1 MTPGNITAARMLLN
15 LSQSQFAALLD
26 CDVTNI
32 QKIERDP
39 RKASSRPA
47 PSRMVRLINAY
58 LSGYRPQDWPK

>member
-1 MTPGNITAARMLLN
+1 MTPGHITAARMLLD

-32 QKIERDP
+32 QKIERAADL
-39 RKASSRPA
+39 KSSRPA
-47 PSRMVRLINAY
+47 PPRMVRLIRAY